1 MATSAVR
8 ELRQIPFGILIGQPL
23 KAVVEAQALAA
34 QTTVDFIKEVGFQRT
49 EPNDFDALFD
59 EQDPNFGDLRYVEFQ
74 YDRRNDDGTEGSARL
89 RVPLLSILP
98 IPLLRVDE
106 TTINFK
112 AKLTD
117 AHVSSKKNETTIEA
131 SQSGSISANY
141 FFAKAR
147 VSFRSSISHNT
158 TTTQASRYN
167 REYTMD
173 IFVRAVQD
181 DIPAGLA
188 KVFQILEDTIQ
199 EKTEGGS
206 SPAPAPSP

>member
-1 MATSAVR
+1 MATRAVR

-34 QTTVDFIKEVGFQRT
+34 QTTVDFIKEVGFERD
-49 EPNDFDALFD
+49 EADDFDPFFD
-59 EQDPNFGDLRYVEFQ
+59 EANPDLGELRYVTFK
-74 YDRRNDDGTEGSARL
+74 YSKRTEEGVEGEADL

-106 TTINFK
+106 TTINFR

-117 AHVSSKKNETTIEA
+117 VHTFSKKNNTTINSSFGIEKRA
-131 SQSGSISANY
+131 GL
-141 FFAKAR
+141 FFAKAKA
-147 VSFRSSISHNT
+147 SFRTSVSHNT
-158 TTTQASRYN
+158 SSQRDSRYT

-199 EKTEGGS
+199 ETEPAAGGGGG
-206 SPAPAPSP
+206 